1 MLWGEMMMRV
11 ERIDANGEENRR
23 MCCCTKV
30 TDLFD
35 KKEEETRIYYLIYEK
50 VKR

>member
-1 MLWGEMMMRV
+1 MMR
-11 ERIDANGEENRR
+11 DANGEENRK

-35 KKEEETRIYYLIYEK
+35 KKGGGIYYLIYEK
-50 VKR
+50 VK

>member
-1 MLWGEMMMRV
+1 MIECFDVTGNSD
-11 ERIDANGEENRR
+11 DANGEENRK

-35 KKEEETRIYYLIYEK
+35 KKEEFTI
-50 VKR
+50 